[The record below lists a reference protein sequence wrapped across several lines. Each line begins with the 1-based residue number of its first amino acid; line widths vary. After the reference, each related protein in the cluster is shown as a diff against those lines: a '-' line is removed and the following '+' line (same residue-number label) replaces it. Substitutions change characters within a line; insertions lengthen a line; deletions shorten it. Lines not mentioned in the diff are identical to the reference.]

1 MRVALPII
9 VLGKIATIGRASVM
23 INVQRKLVEDMRLRG
38 FSELTEKTYSKAVKC
53 YLDFL
58 GRYPRK
64 DRASADIR
72 RYSMALRKRG
82 LSYSTINTYLSAIMF
97 MYEVVLDNP
106 VNRKQAPL
114 PKRRKKLPY
123 VPPPEDVA
131 ALMSA
136 APNPRARALISLG
149 AGSGLRISEAVAVKV
164 DDVDSREMRLFVEDG
179 KGGKDRYTILS
190 QASLDCLR
198 EYWVLYRP
206 RNPQG
211 WLFPSGKGPN
221 HISEETCRA
230 MLREAIRASGIGGA
244 RNVTFHTL
252 RHYFGTR
259 LVESG
264 VELHKVKELLG
275 HSSISTTMVYVHLAN
290 TTGGVTSPIDMLPG
304 EMG

>member
-1 MRVALPII
+1 
-9 VLGKIATIGRASVM
+9 M

-38 FSELTEKTYSKAVKC
+38 FSELTERTYSQAVKC

-64 DRASADIR
+64 DKASADIR
-72 RYSMALRKRG
+72 RYSMALRNRG
-82 LSYSTINTYLSAIMF
+82 LSYSTINTYLSAVMF

-131 ALMSA
+131 ALMAA
-136 APNPRARALISLG
+136 APGPRARALISLG

-164 DDVDSREMRLFVEDG
+164 SDVDSREMRLFVEDG

-190 QASLDCLR
+190 QTSLDCLR
-198 EYWVLYRP
+198 EYWVQCRP
-206 RNPQG
+206 RSPQG
-211 WLFPSGKGPN
+211 WLFPSSQSPH
-221 HISEETCRA
+221 HICEETCRA
-230 MLREAIRASGIGGA
+230 MLNEAVRASGIGGP

-264 VELHKVKELLG
+264 VELHKVKELMG
-275 HSSISTTMVYVHLAN
+275 HSSISTTMVYIHLAN
-290 TTGGVTSPIDMLPG
+290 TTGGVTSPIDMLPR
-304 EMG
+304 EVV